1 MLIPMIQALTDRNA
15 VKYAELFGAPD
26 VTTQEMRTAIWSWFE
41 AYFASEE
48 DADKKTDPCMRMAY
62 TIIHKLDKGAFAEY
76 HAVVLD
82 KEKTAKGAWLDRCL
96 SRLDRARHEL
106 LQWMLVGG
114 EAYIKP
120 VPETD
125 PDGVTIFRPQ
135 VIRRDAVT
143 ILARAPDGRV
153 TSIGSVER
161 AAAGNRWYTLAETR
175 SVDAAGWLTLTN
187 KLFMSNTQDVLGR
200 QVPLTALEQYAALP
214 DRYTYARPVGSLG
227 LAVLR
232 TPIVN
237 CVDGSADAV
246 SIYAPA
252 MGLIRNIDRNEKLLN
267 QEFELGRHRIIAPSE
282 MLRTDK
288 KGERHFED
296 SIFESCGTAYTETQ
310 RNAGLTV
317 FSPALRDEAYERRQ
331 QAYLRAI
338 ENQIGMKRGMLSDAQ
353 EVERTA
359 FEVASTAGDY
369 NLSLIDLQ
377 RAWFDGV
384 RDYLQLCD
392 RLGQLY
398 KYCDDSVWDVH
409 EQLSIT
415 WGNGVLYDPDK
426 QWQEDCEMVRLGYLK
441 AEIALA
447 RKYDMPW
454 ETEADLAA
462 VRAKYMPSANDL
474 TETERLR

>member
-1 MLIPMIQALTDRNA
+1 MMLMPMVQALTDRN
-15 VKYAELFGAPD
+15 VTSYAEMFGAPD
-26 VTTQEMRTAIWSWFE
+26 VTTQAMRTAIQSWFE
-41 AYFASEE
+41 AYFTAEQSKHE
-48 DADKKTDPCMRMAY
+48 DPCMRIPY
-62 TIIHKLDKGAFAEY
+62 TIIHKLDKGTFAEY
-76 HAVVLD
+76 HAAVLD
-82 KEKTAKGAWLDRCL
+82 KEKTAKGEWMDCCL

-120 VPETD
+120 VPETG
-125 PDGVTIFRPQ
+125 PDGITIFRPQ
-135 VIRRDAVT
+135 IIRRDAVT
-143 ILARAPDGRV
+143 ILARTSDGRI
-153 TSIGSVER
+153 TSIGSAER
-161 AAAGNRWYTLAETR
+161 TAAGNRWYTLAETR
-175 SVDAAGWLTLTN
+175 TVDAAGWLTITN
-187 KLFMSNTQDVLGR
+187 KLYMSHTRDVLGR
-200 QVPLTALEQYAALP
+200 QVPLTSLEQYAALP
-214 DRYTYARPVGSLG
+214 AQYTYTRPVGSLG
-227 LAVLR
+227 MAVLR

-252 MGLIRNIDRNEKLLN
+252 MGLIHNIDRNELLLDK
-267 QEFELGRHRIIAPSE
+267 EFELGRHRIIAPGE
-282 MLRTDK
+282 MLKTGK
-288 KGERHFED
+288 KGDRRLED
-296 SIFESCGTAYTETQ
+296 SIFESCGTAYTEAQ

-398 KYCDDSVWDVH
+398 KYCDESVWDVR

-415 WGNGVLYDPDK
+415 WGNGVLYAPDK

-441 AEIALA
+441 PEIALA

-462 VRAKYMPSANDL
+462 VRAKYMPSANEM